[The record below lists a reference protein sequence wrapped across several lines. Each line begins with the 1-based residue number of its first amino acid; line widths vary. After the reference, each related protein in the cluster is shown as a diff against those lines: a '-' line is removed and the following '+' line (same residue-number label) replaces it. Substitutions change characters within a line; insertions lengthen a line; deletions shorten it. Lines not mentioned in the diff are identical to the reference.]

1 MGTIAYL
8 SAEIGLE
15 SSLPTY
21 SGGLGVLAG
30 DHVKAAA
37 DAGLDL
43 IAISLLYRQ
52 GYGRQHVDSQ
62 GIQSETYPE
71 FDPAEFLDDTGIE
84 ITLPLEGRTLFS
96 RIWKR
101 KVTGV
106 TGSSVDVLFLDTLH
120 PNNSN
125 EHIALGERLY
135 GGDDSTRI
143 RQEFLLGVGG
153 IRALKALGVWPLKG
167 VHLNEGHCAFAALE
181 LLRQGWSRK
190 QLKAQSL
197 FTTHTPVP
205 AGHDRFSWQ
214 EMENVLGELLP
225 GDAHELAGEESA
237 SMSHLAIS
245 LCGKAN
251 AVSNLNAKVASKMF
265 AGYHIE
271 PITNGAHHI
280 TWISPIMA
288 ELYDSEISGWR
299 KDPLLLSHAG
309 RLQNETLAKARSKAR
324 RVLFDIVRSTTG
336 VELEED
342 RLTIGFAR
350 RFATYKRA
358 DLVFRDLERLR
369 SFGAGKIQFVFSGK
383 AHPRDEGG
391 KELIRKIFEAA
402 KQLEDDIPVVFIEDY
417 SMATGAAMT
426 SGVDVWMNNPVRPME
441 ASGTSGMKAVM
452 NGVPNCSIMDGWWPE
467 ACEHGIN
474 GWAVGGSDDERND
487 ERDNRNLLDS
497 IEHEILPLWQEGGLR
512 WAAISRAAI
521 KTGARFTAARMIED
535 YQRIYENFTPVA
547 VHHDQE

>member
-1 MGTIAYL
+1 MASIAYL

-15 SSLPTY
+15 SALPTY

-37 DAGLDL
+37 DAGIDL
-43 IAISLLYRQ
+43 IAITLLYRQ
-52 GYGRQHVDSQ
+52 GYGKQHVDSE

-71 FDPAEFLDDTGIE
+71 FDPNEFLEDTGVE
-84 ITLPLEGRTLFS
+84 IALQLDGRTLNT
-96 RIWKR
+96 RIWK
-101 KVTGV
+101 KTETGV
-106 TGSSVDVLFLDTLH
+106 SGSSVDVLFLDTLH
-120 PNNSN
+120 PENPR

-135 GGDDSTRI
+135 GGDDSVRI

-153 IRALKALGVWPLKG
+153 LRALKALGVWPLKG
-167 VHLNEGHCAFAALE
+167 FHLNEGHCAFAALE
-181 LLRQGWSRK
+181 LLNQGWSRE

-205 AGHDRFSWQ
+205 AGHDRFTWD
-214 EMENVLGELLP
+214 EMETVLGELLP
-225 GDAHELAGEESA
+225 DDARELAGEDMA

-251 AVSNLNAKVASKMF
+251 AVSKLNAEVASEMF
-265 AGYHIE
+265 TGFEIE

-280 TWISPIMA
+280 TWISPLMA
-288 ELYDSEISGWR
+288 ELYDSEIPGWR
-299 KDPLLLSHAG
+299 KEPALLSHAEKI
-309 RLQNETLAKARSKAR
+309 QDETLSEARSKSR
-324 RVLFDIVRSTTG
+324 RVLFDHVRSTAG
-336 VELEED
+336 IELDEN

-358 DLVFRDLERLR
+358 DLVFKDLERLR
-369 SFGAGKIQFVFSGK
+369 EFGSGKIQFVFSGK

-391 KELIRKIFEAA
+391 KELIRRIFQAA
-402 KQLEDDIPVVFIEDY
+402 KELDGDIPVVFLEDY

-441 ASGTSGMKAVM
+441 ASRTSGMKAVK
-452 NGVPNCSIMDGWWPE
+452 NWVTNCSILDGWWPE
-467 ACEHGIN
+467 GCEHGVN
-474 GWAVGGSDDERND
+474 GWAVGSADDERND
-487 ERDNRNLLDS
+487 ERDNQNLLDS
-497 IEHEILPLWQEGGLR
+497 IEHEILPLWEQDKQK
-512 WAAISRAAI
+512 WAAISKSAI

-535 YQRIYENFTPVA
+535 YQRIYQDFT
-547 VHHDQE
+547 QI